1 MPCQA
6 HMSHIQLLRNVNVWP
21 VLVSKAWWV
30 KSRFGKGAGGGCLC
44 TIKQDKAIIV
54 LAHCEEQ
61 RGLLP
66 GKKELF
72 HIL

>member
-1 MPCQA
+1 MYGWCWSPKRGG
-6 HMSHIQLLRNVNVWP
+6 L
-21 VLVSKAWWV
+21 KADLEGGV
-30 KSRFGKGAGGGCLC
+30 GGCLC

-54 LAHCEEQ
+54 LVHCEEQ